1 MRPQPCLLL
10 VDDEQPV
17 LDDLRRQLRNRYPLV
32 MANDGAE
39 ALRAID
45 AAEEP
50 FAVLVTD
57 MRMPGMTGAELL
69 ERAREV
75 TPDTTR
81 LLLTGQADIDV
92 AIAAVNQGQ
101 LFRFL
106 SKPCP
111 PTVLV
116 PAIEAAIRQHQLV
129 VGERTLLA
137 ETLQG
142 SVQAL
147 VDTMALVSPAA
158 FAQAER
164 VRRIVGDVLDSLEVE
179 DRWEIELAAM
189 LAPLGVVT
197 LPSALVQKL
206 HDGRVLNTAEK
217 TMADR
222 VPEVSVKVL
231 AGIPRLEGVRDAILA
246 QSPRERAGRDLSFAA
261 QVLLAATVADRTEN
275 LGGDYGAGLAGLRAA
290 GQVSDEII
298 DALEAAV
305 TGRPDADSVPL
316 TMDDLRPGMV
326 LTADLTT
333 QSEVLLVG
341 RGQMVSAAMLER
353 LRNHAGQHRVKEP
366 VWVRDGA
373 IVRRVAAG

>member
-1 MRPQPCLLL
+1 VTNPPSLLL
-10 VDDEQPV
+10 VDDEQSV

-32 MANDGAE
+32 MANDGPQALE
-39 ALRAID
+39 AI
-45 AAEEP
+45 AAADEP

-69 ERAREV
+69 ERAREL

-81 LLLTGQADIDV
+81 MLLTGQADIDV

-116 PAIEAAIRQHQLV
+116 PAIEAAVRQNELV
-129 VGERTLLA
+129 VSERSLLA

-142 SVQAL
+142 SIQAL

-164 VRRIVGDVLDSLEVE
+164 VRRIVGHVLDVLEVQ
-179 DRWEIELAAM
+179 DRWEAELAAM

-197 LPSALVQKL
+197 LPSTLVEKMHAGL
-206 HDGRVLNTAEK
+206 VLNTAER
-217 TMADR
+217 TMAER

-261 QVLLAATVADRTEN
+261 QVLLAATAADRTEN
-275 LGGDYGAGLAGLRAA
+275 LGGDYGAGIAGLRSG
-290 GQVSDEII
+290 GQVATQII
-298 DALEAAV
+298 DALEVAV
-305 TGRPDADSVPL
+305 AGRPDADSRPIA
-316 TMDDLRPGMV
+316 MDDLRPGMV
-326 LTADLTT
+326 LTADLMT
-333 QSEVLLVG
+333 QADVLLVG
-341 RGQMVSAAMLER
+341 RGQKVSAAMLER
-353 LRNHAGQHRVKEP
+353 LRNHTGQHRVKEP
-366 VWVRDGA
+366 VWVREGA
-373 IVRRVAAG
+373 VV